1 MDLLEIMG
9 HRIKELRNERR
20 LRQSEAAKLLNITP
34 QHYQKI
40 EYGKVNISAR
50 ALCTLADY
58 FGVSV
63 DYLLGRT
70 DDKKQ

>member
-9 HRIKELRNERR
+9 QRIKELRTERR
-20 LRQSEAAKLLNITP
+20 LRQSEAAELLNITS

-50 ALCTLADY
+50 TLCSLADY

-63 DYLLGRT
+63 DYLLGRAEER
-70 DDKKQ
+70 